1 MNHATEEQL
10 QIAAFRHHLIAT
22 ALQSD
27 EGGVSARLQKVALG
41 LHRTADGTEVQVAL
55 GTLWKWLA
63 AYRKGGLLALCPK
76 IRKDRGVLRAFPPDI
91 LETAMRLRQEN
102 PYRSSN
108 TIIKFL
114 EGDHQV
120 TAGTIARS
128 TLDRHLD
135 LKDYSR
141 RRLGTLAQQTF
152 GIIATGAPFELLVG
166 DFHHGPHVRLPD
178 GTTKQALYLGFIDH
192 YSRFVPEG
200 RYYLSENFAA
210 LRFGFRHLVLAHG
223 MPLRLY
229 MDNGSAFH
237 SHRFHAACN
246 LLGIKLIHSR
256 PYCPESRGVI
266 ERFNRTLKEQ
276 FESEVNCREHLPTLD
291 ELNGWLDAW
300 LAERYHDDVHSETRE
315 SPGKRFGGTLAGR
328 PAPDLDLLD
337 ECLRLMAIRTV
348 QKKTSTVEVAGI
360 RFVVNSSLRGRKV
373 KVLYDPSDLAYV
385 LVTIQDRAVE
395 RAFPQAANVTPP
407 PQEPVAPF
415 EGPRSDYLAQM
426 RTSYESKKREELAT
440 LQLQPAPS
448 EQDLPGLIALLAA
461 CRGNPLS
468 DPELNL
474 VSAFWRRLRPLDL
487 DLTTRFLASALRRL
501 GPGLHL
507 SVYLKDLEEPLLRLR
522 STPKAITPGK
532 AAKPKPTPKA
542 SKAPKGAK

>member
-1 MNHATEEQL
+1 
-10 QIAAFRHHLIAT
+10 
-22 ALQSD
+22 
-27 EGGVSARLQKVALG
+27 
-41 LHRTADGTEVQVAL
+41 
-55 GTLWKWLA
+55 
-63 AYRKGGLLALCPK
+63 
-76 IRKDRGVLRAFPPDI
+76 
-91 LETAMRLRQEN
+91 
-102 PYRSSN
+102 
-108 TIIKFL
+108 
-114 EGDHQV
+114 
-120 TAGTIARS
+120 
-128 TLDRHLD
+128 
-135 LKDYSR
+135 
-141 RRLGTLAQQTF
+141 
-152 GIIATGAPFELLVG
+152 
-166 DFHHGPHVRLPD
+166 
-178 GTTKQALYLGFIDH
+178 
-192 YSRFVPEG
+192 
-200 RYYLSENFAA
+200 
-210 LRFGFRHLVLAHG
+210 
-223 MPLRLY
+223 
-229 MDNGSAFH
+229 
-237 SHRFHAACN
+237 
-246 LLGIKLIHSR
+246 
-256 PYCPESRGVI
+256 
-266 ERFNRTLKEQ
+266 
-276 FESEVNCREHLPTLD
+276 
-291 ELNGWLDAW
+291 
-300 LAERYHDDVHSETRE
+300 
-315 SPGKRFGGTLAGR
+315 
-328 PAPDLDLLD
+328 
-337 ECLRLMAIRTV
+337 MAIRTV

-461 CRGNPLS
+461 CRGNLLS